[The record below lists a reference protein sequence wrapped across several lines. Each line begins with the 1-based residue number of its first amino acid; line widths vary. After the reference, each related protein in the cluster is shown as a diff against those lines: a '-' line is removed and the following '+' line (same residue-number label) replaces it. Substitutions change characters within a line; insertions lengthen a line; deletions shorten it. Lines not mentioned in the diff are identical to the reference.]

1 MTAKLLVMASPD
13 GTANPMGTL
22 FMLAAFFA
30 ILYFLLIRP
39 QRQQQKQHQELIA
52 NLQKGDEVVTVGG
65 IMGTIIHI
73 AEDRL
78 TIKTANDTRLEIERS
93 KVGRRVGGA
102 SEG

>member
-1 MTAKLLVMASPD
+1 MTAKLLLMASPD
-13 GTANPMGTL
+13 GGANPMGTL

-39 QRQQQKQHQELIA
+39 QRQQQKEHQNLIA
-52 NLQKGDEVVTVGG
+52 NLRKGDEVVTVGG

-73 AEDRL
+73 GEDRL

-93 KVGRRVGGA
+93 KVGRRVEGA
-102 SEG
+102 AEG

>member
-1 MTAKLLVMASPD
+1 MTAKLLLMASPD
-13 GTANPMGTL
+13 GGANPMGTL

-39 QRQQQKQHQELIA
+39 QRQQQKEHQNLIE
-52 NLQKGDEVVTVGG
+52 NLRKGDEVVTVGG

-73 AEDRL
+73 GEDRL

-93 KVGRRVGGA
+93 KVGRRVEGA
-102 SEG
+102 AEG

>member
-1 MTAKLLVMASPD
+1 MASPD
-13 GTANPMGTL
+13 GGANPMGTL

-39 QRQQQKQHQELIA
+39 QRQQQKEHQNLIE
-52 NLQKGDEVVTVGG
+52 NLRKGDEVVTVGG

-73 AEDRL
+73 GEDRL

-93 KVGRRVGGA
+93 KVGRRVEGA
-102 SEG
+102 AEG

>member
-1 MTAKLLVMASPD
+1 MTANLLLMASPD
-13 GTANPMGTL
+13 GGANPMGTL

-39 QRQQQKQHQELIA
+39 QRQQQKEHQNLIE

-65 IMGTIIHI
+65 IMGKIIHI
-73 AEDRL
+73 GEDRL

-93 KVGRRVGGA
+93 KVGRRVEGA